1 MPVTNKVSRTQ
12 IKHAAGETPV
22 SPRRRLFRIQSP
34 GWFLAATLL
43 AAVAAAPLLVIVGHL
58 LVPQQEVWKH
68 LVDNVLGTLV
78 SNTAVLLFCIVP
90 LTAVMGV
97 GMGWLTGAC
106 EYPGRKFF
114 AWALVLPFAIP
125 PYVFAFVYLG
135 LFDFSGP
142 IQTGIRSLF
151 PSVGFIDIRNGV
163 GVSTIL
169 SLAFYP
175 YVYLMSRSA
184 FMTQGRTAME
194 AARTLGQSPTR
205 AFFRVALPMARPF
218 IAAGLVLVCME
229 SLADFGAVSIFN
241 YDTFTTAIYKAWFGL
256 FSLESAAQL
265 SSVLVIFVLA
275 ALVIEQRMRARMRYT
290 EAGRSSSAERLQ
302 LTGLSK
308 WIAVTASSLI
318 FFFAF
323 LLPCGQLLVW
333 GWEVLGPDAMRY
345 LEYGLNTLML
355 GAAGA
360 ALTTMAAMA
369 LAFAKRNDPGPAM
382 TWASRLATLGYALPG
397 TVLAVGVFIPAAW
410 VDHSLLDVVEA
421 VTGIEASPFIQGSL
435 GLMIV
440 AYCIRFL
447 AAGFGSVDSA
457 MQRITPSIGEAA
469 RTMGVTGFAL
479 LRRIYLPMLN
489 KGLFTGAILVLVDVM
504 KEMPITLMMR
514 PFGWDTLAVKI
525 YEYTSEGEWELA
537 AIPAVCL
544 ILVGLLPVLLL
555 TRQSEK

>member
-1 MPVTNKVSRTQ
+1 MAENAN
-12 IKHAAGETPV
+12 ILNAGETVAP
-22 SPRRRLFRIQSP
+22 PRRSLLRIQSP
-34 GWFLAATLL
+34 GWFGAATLL

-58 LVPQQEVWKH
+58 LVPTQGVWQH
-68 LVDNVLGTLV
+68 LAENVLGTLV
-78 SNTAVLLFCIVP
+78 ANTAVLLALIVP

-97 GMGWLTGAC
+97 GLGWLTGAC
-106 EYPGRKFF
+106 EYPGRRFF

-142 IQTGIRSLF
+142 VQTALRSLI
-151 PSVGFIDIRNGV
+151 PSMGFVDIRNGL
-163 GVSTIL
+163 GVASIL

-175 YVYLMSRSA
+175 YVYLMARSA

-194 AARTLGQSPTR
+194 AARTLGQSPAR

-265 SSVLVIFVLA
+265 SSVLAIFVLA
-275 ALVIEQRMRARMRYT
+275 ALVMEQRMRARMRYT
-290 EAGRSSSAERLQ
+290 EAGRSSRAERLV
-302 LTGLSK
+302 LTGAGK
-308 WIAVTASSLI
+308 WAAVGGSSLV
-318 FFFAF
+318 F
-323 LLPCGQLLVW
+323 LLAFAVPCVQLGVW
-333 GWEVLGPDAMRY
+333 AWEVIGPEAVRYVEYSIRTLTLG
-345 LEYGLNTLML
+345 LT
-355 GAAGA
+355 GAVI
-360 ALTTMAAMA
+360 TTMGAMV
-369 LAFAKRNDPGPAM
+369 LAFAKRNDPGRGM
-382 TWASRLATLGYALPG
+382 TWATRLATLGYALPG
-397 TVLAVGVFIPAAW
+397 TVLAVGIFIPASW
-410 VDHSLLDVVEA
+410 LDNLLVGWAADLFGTTPA
-421 VTGIEASPFIQGSL
+421 PIIQGSL
-435 GLMIV
+435 GLMIA

-469 RTMGVTGFAL
+469 RIMGVTGL
-479 LRRIYLPMLN
+479 GMLRRVYLPMLN
-489 KGLFTGAILVLVDVM
+489 KGLLAGGILVLVDVM

-537 AIPAVCL
+537 AIPAVVL
-544 ILVGLLPVLLL
+544 ILVGILPVLLL

>member
-1 MPVTNKVSRTQ
+1 MAHTLKA
-12 IKHAAGETPV
+12 HAAGEGGFP
-22 SPRRRLFRIQSP
+22 SRWRISRLQSP
-34 GWFLAATLL
+34 GWFLGAALL
-43 AAVAAAPLLVIVGHL
+43 ALAAAVPLLVIVGHL

-68 LVDNVLGTLV
+68 LAENVLGTLV
-78 SNTAVLLFCIVP
+78 ANTALLLACIIP
-90 LTAVMGV
+90 LTAIMGV
-97 GMGWLTGAC
+97 GLGWLTGAC
-106 EYPGRKFF
+106 DYPGRKFF

-142 IQTGIRSLF
+142 VQTALRAAF
-151 PSVGFIDIRNGV
+151 PSVGFIDIRNGF
-163 GVSTIL
+163 GVAFIL

-175 YVYLMSRSA
+175 YVYLMARSA
-184 FMTQGRTAME
+184 FLTQGRTAME
-194 AARTLGQSPTR
+194 AARTLGMKPSR
-205 AFFRVALPMARPF
+205 AFFKVALPMARPF

-241 YDTFTTAIYKAWFGL
+241 YDTFTNAIYKAWFGL

-265 SSVLVIFVLA
+265 SSLLAIFVLT
-275 ALVIEQRMRARMRYT
+275 ALVMEQRMRARMRYT
-290 EAGRSSSAERLQ
+290 EAGRSSQAERIK
-302 LTGLSK
+302 LSGVWK
-308 WIAVTASSLI
+308 WGAFGASS
-318 FFFAF
+318 FVF
-323 LLPCGQLLVW
+323 LLAFGIPCIQLGVW
-333 GWEVLGPDAMRY
+333 AWEVVGPDAVRY
-345 LEYGLNTLML
+345 FDYSVKTLSLGLV
-355 GAAGA
+355 GAAV
-360 ALTTMAAMA
+360 TTMAAMV
-369 LAFAKRNDPGPAM
+369 LAFAKRNDPGSTM
-382 TWASRLATLGYALPG
+382 TWTSRLATLGYALPG
-397 TVLAVGVFIPAAW
+397 TVLAVGIFIPAAW
-410 VDHSLLDVVEA
+410 LDNTLIVFVEWISGTKPA
-421 VTGIEASPFIQGSL
+421 PFIQGSL

-440 AYCIRFL
+440 AYAIRFL

-469 RTMGVTGFAL
+469 RTMGVTGTAL

-489 KGLFTGAILVLVDVM
+489 KGLMTGAILVLVDVM

-537 AIPAVCL
+537 AIPAVVL

>member
-1 MPVTNKVSRTQ
+1 MANASTTTATGGSLR
-12 IKHAAGETPV
+12 
-22 SPRRRLFRIQSP
+22 SPRLRRFRIQSP
-34 GWFLAATLL
+34 GWFATAALL
-43 AAVAAAPLLVIVGHL
+43 AVVAAAPLLVIVGYTF
-58 LVPQQEVWKH
+58 VPQQEVWKH
-68 LVDNVLGTLV
+68 LVENVLGTLV
-78 SNTAVLLFCIVP
+78 SNTAVLLMCIVP
-90 LTAVMGV
+90 LTAIMGV
-97 GMGWLTGAC
+97 GLGWLTGAC
-106 EYPGRKFF
+106 DYPGRRFF
-114 AWALVLPFAIP
+114 SWALVLPFAIP

-135 LFDFSGP
+135 IFDFSGP
-142 IQTGIRSLF
+142 VQSALRSMF
-151 PSVGFIDIRNGV
+151 PSMGFIDIRNGV
-163 GVSTIL
+163 GVSAIL

-184 FMTQGRTAME
+184 FMSQGRTAME
-194 AARTLGQSPTR
+194 AARTLGQSPAK

-229 SLADFGAVSIFN
+229 TLADFGAVSIFN

-256 FSLESAAQL
+256 FSLEAAAQL
-265 SSVLVIFVLA
+265 SSVLAIVVLL
-275 ALVIEQRMRARMRYT
+275 ALVLEQRMRARMRYT
-290 EAGRSSSAERLQ
+290 EAGRSSAAVRLK
-302 LTGLSK
+302 LTGAWK
-308 WIAVTASSLI
+308 WTAVGASSLV
-318 FFFAF
+318 FFLAF
-323 LLPCGQLLVW
+323 VLPVIQLVVW
-333 GWEVLGPDAMRY
+333 GWETLGPDAARY

-355 GAAGA
+355 GVAGA
-360 ALTTMAAMA
+360 AITTMAAIA
-369 LAFAKRNDPGPAM
+369 LAFAKRNDPGPIM

-397 TVLAVGVFIPAAW
+397 TVLAVGIFIPAAW
-410 VDHSLLDVVEA
+410 LDHSILDVVESF
-421 VTGIEASPFIQGSL
+421 TGTEASPFIQGSI

-469 RTMGVTGFAL
+469 RTMGVTGFSL

-537 AIPAVCL
+537 AIPAIAL

-555 TRQSEK
+555 TRQTEK

>member
-1 MPVTNKVSRTQ
+1 MATTSKSRT
-12 IKHAAGETPV
+12 AGGYPPT
-22 SPRRRLFRIQSP
+22 PRRRLFHFQSP
-34 GWFLAATLL
+34 AWFFGATLL
-43 AAVAAAPLLVIVGHL
+43 AIVAAAPLLVIVGHV
-58 LVPQQEVWKH
+58 LVPQQDVWKH
-68 LVDNVLGTLV
+68 LAENVLGTLV
-78 SNTAVLLFCIVP
+78 ANTALLLACIVP
-90 LTAVMGV
+90 LTALMGV
-97 GMGWLTGAC
+97 GLGWLTGAC
-106 EYPGRKFF
+106 DYPGRKFF
-114 AWALVLPFAIP
+114 GWALVLPFAIP

-142 IQTGIRSLF
+142 VQTALRTAF
-151 PSVGFIDIRNGV
+151 PSIGFIDIRNSLGV
-163 GVSTIL
+163 ATIL

-175 YVYLMSRSA
+175 YVYLMARSA

-194 AARTLGQSPTR
+194 AARTLGMNPSR
-205 AFFRVALPMARPF
+205 AFFKVALPMARPF

-265 SSVLVIFVLA
+265 SSVLAIFVLT
-275 ALVIEQRMRARMRYT
+275 ALVVEQRMRARMRYT
-290 EAGRSSSAERLQ
+290 EAGRSSQAERLK
-302 LTGLSK
+302 LTGVWK
-308 WIAVTASSLI
+308 WIAFGASSLV
-318 FFFAF
+318 F
-323 LLPCGQLLVW
+323 LLAFGVPCIQLVIW
-333 GWEVLGPDAMRY
+333 AWEVVGPDALRY
-345 LEYGLNTLML
+345 VEYSAKTLGLGLT
-355 GAAGA
+355 GAAV
-360 ALTTMAAMA
+360 TTMAAMTV
-369 LAFAKRNDPGPAM
+369 AFAKRNAPGPIM
-382 TWASRLATLGYALPG
+382 TWTSRLATLGYALPG
-397 TVLAVGVFIPAAW
+397 TVLAVGIFIPASW
-410 VDHSLLDVVEA
+410 LDTTLISSVEWL
-421 VTGIEASPFIQGSL
+421 TGNKSSPFIQGSL

-440 AYCIRFL
+440 AYVVRFL

-469 RTMGVTGFAL
+469 RTMGVSGLAL

-489 KGLFTGAILVLVDVM
+489 KGLMTGAILVLVDIM

-537 AIPAVCL
+537 AIPAVVL

>member
-1 MPVTNKVSRTQ
+1 MADSLRVNT
-12 IKHAAGETPV
+12 AGEIVAP
-22 SPRRRLFRIQSP
+22 PRRRSFRLQSP
-34 GWFLAATLL
+34 GWFLAAVLLALL
-43 AAVAAAPLLVIVGHL
+43 AATPLLVIVGHL
-58 LVPQQEVWKH
+58 LVPQQEVWRH
-68 LVDNVLGTLV
+68 LAENVLGTLV
-78 SNTAVLLFCIVP
+78 ANTALLIACIVP
-90 LTAVMGV
+90 LTTLMGV
-97 GMGWLTGAC
+97 GLGWLTGAC
-106 EYPGRKFF
+106 DYPGRKFF

-142 IQTGIRSLF
+142 VQTAIRSAF
-151 PSVGFIDIRNGV
+151 PAIGFIDIRNGF
-163 GVSTIL
+163 GVSAIL

-175 YVYLMSRSA
+175 YVYLMARSA

-194 AARTLGQSPTR
+194 AARTLGMKPSK
-205 AFFRVALPMARPF
+205 AFFKVALPMARPF

-241 YDTFTTAIYKAWFGL
+241 YDTFTNAIYKAWFGL

-265 SSVLVIFVLA
+265 SSVLAIFVLI
-275 ALVIEQRMRARMRYT
+275 ALVMEQRMRARMRYT
-290 EAGRSSSAERLQ
+290 EAGRSSRAERIKLV
-302 LTGLSK
+302 GAGK
-308 WIAVTASSLI
+308 WAAATASSLV
-318 FFFAF
+318 FMLAFAV
-323 LLPCGQLLVW
+323 PCVQLVSW
-333 GWEVLGPDAMRY
+333 AWEVIGPDAVRY
-345 LEYGLNTLML
+345 LEYSTRTLTLGLT
-355 GAAGA
+355 GAAF
-360 ALTTMAAMA
+360 TTLAAMA

-382 TWASRLATLGYALPG
+382 TWASRLSTLGYALPG
-397 TVLAVGVFIPAAW
+397 TVLAVGIFIPASW
-410 VDHSLLDVVEA
+410 LDNFLIDVVGLFSD
-421 VTGIEASPFIQGSL
+421 TQPTPFIQGTL

-440 AYCIRFL
+440 AYAIRFL

-469 RTMGVTGFAL
+469 RTMGVTGIAL
-479 LRRIYLPMLN
+479 LRRIYFPMLN
-489 KGLFTGAILVLVDVM
+489 KGLVTGAILVLVDIM

-537 AIPAVCL
+537 AIPAVVL